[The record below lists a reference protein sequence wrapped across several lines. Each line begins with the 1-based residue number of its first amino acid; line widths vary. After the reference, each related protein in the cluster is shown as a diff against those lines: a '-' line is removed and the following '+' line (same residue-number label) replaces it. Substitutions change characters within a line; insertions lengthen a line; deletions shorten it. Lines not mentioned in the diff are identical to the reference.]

1 MAFDRRR
8 LLQVSAATA
17 LSAPFIS
24 RRGFAADEPI
34 KVGSL
39 LDQSGPIG
47 TSGTPMYYAA
57 QVAVSEI
64 NAAGGLLGRQLELV
78 HYDTQS
84 TIQLY
89 SQYAQELALKDKV
102 SVVQGGITSASREA
116 IRPVF
121 DRNKILYF
129 YNVLYE
135 GGVCDRDIFCTGTTP
150 AQTVNK
156 LVAYAQ
162 KTWGKNA
169 YIVAADY
176 NYGQITAKWM
186 TKYTQDGGG
195 KVFATEFFPLDV
207 SNFSATISKIQEA
220 KPDIVLSALV
230 GSNHTGFYRQ
240 WAASGMKDKIPIA
253 STTFGLVN
261 ELATMEAKES
271 DGIVTGYG
279 YFEELDTPANKAF
292 VKKVKDRFGQ
302 NIPYMGELTAI
313 NYEGYYHLGSG
324 GKKGRHARSPEGHR
338 SARNRHRDRW
348 SNGSRQDRPADPS
361 HHPQRL
367 SRQGREQVLARLRK
381 LSRPAAV
388 RYRRCLRPD
397 QEPERQQTVRYRHQ
411 DLRRALDL
419 TTWI

>member
-1 MAFDRRR
+1 MSLNRRT
-8 LLQVSAATA
+8 LLRSAAA
-17 LSAPFIS
+17 LAGAGVTMPFIG
-24 RRGFAADEPI
+24 RAARATDPI
-34 KVGSL
+34 RIGSL
-39 LDQSGPIG
+39 LDQSGPLG
-47 TSGTPMYYAA
+47 SSGTPMYYAA
-57 QVAVSEI
+57 QVAVSEL
-64 NAAGGLLGRQLELV
+64 NDAGGLLGRKLELV

-89 SQYAQELALKDKV
+89 SQYAQQLALKDKV

-121 DRNKILYF
+121 DRYKILYF

-186 TKYTQDGGG
+186 SKYTKDGAG
-195 KVFATEFFPLDV
+195 KVLATEFFPLDV
-207 SNFSATISKIQEA
+207 TNFSATISKVQEA

-230 GSNHTGFYRQ
+230 GSNHTAFYRQ
-240 WAASGMKDKIPIA
+240 WAAAGMKGKIPIA

-261 ELATMEAKES
+261 ELATMDPKES
-271 DGIVTGYG
+271 DGIVTAYG

-292 VKKVKDRFGQ
+292 VKKVKDRFGADV
-302 NIPYMGELTAI
+302 PYMGELTGV
-313 NYEGYYHLGSG
+313 NYEGFLLWAKAVQKAGSLDRMKVIEALETGIAIDGPTGHVTIDPRTHHTVRNAYLGVAD
-324 GKKGRHARSPEGHR
+324 GKHWKVIASFP
-338 SARNRHRDRW
+338 D
-348 SNGSRQDRPADPS
+348 QPPS
-361 HHPQRL
+361 DT
-367 SRQGREQVLARLRK
+367 
-381 LSRPAAV
+381 AAV
-388 RYRRCLRPD
+388 C
-397 QEPERQQTVRYRHQ
+397 
-411 DLRRALDL
+411 DLVKAPNTNKQFVID
-419 TTWI
+419 TKT

>member
-220 KPDIVLSALV
+220 KPDILLSALV

-279 YFEELDTPANKAF
+279 YFEELDTPVNKAF

-313 NYEGYYHLGSG
+313 NYEGYYIW
-324 GKKGRHARSPEGHR
+324 A
-338 SARNRHRDRW
+338 
-348 SNGSRQDRPADPS
+348 
-361 HHPQRL
+361 
-367 SRQGREQVLARLRK
+367 
-381 LSRPAAV
+381 AAV
-388 RYRRCLRPD
+388 KKAGTLDRLKLIEALESGIEIDGPTGHVKIDPPTHHTIRNAYLGKAENKAWRVFESYPD
-397 QEPERQQTVRYRHQ
+397 QPPSDTAAVC
-411 DLRRALDL
+411 DLIKNPNVNKQFVIDIK
-419 TTWI
+419 T

>member
-1 MAFDRRR
+1 MPLDRRR
-8 LLQVSAATA
+8 LLQTGAASAVIAQT
-17 LSAPFIS
+17 LS
-24 RRGFAADEPI
+24 RGAWAADPI

-64 NAAGGLLGRQLELV
+64 NEAGGLLGRPLELI

-89 SQYAQELALKDKV
+89 SQYAQQLALKDKV

-121 DRNKILYF
+121 DRNKVLYF

-135 GGVCDRDIFCTGTTP
+135 GGVCDQDIFCTGTTP

-169 YIVAADY
+169 YVVAADY

-195 KVFATEFFPLDV
+195 KVLATEFFPLDV

-230 GSNHTGFYRQ
+230 GSNHTAFYRQ
-240 WAASGMKDKIPIA
+240 WAAAGMKGKIPIA

-261 ELATMEAKES
+261 ELATMEAAES
-271 DGIVTGYG
+271 DGIVTAYG

-292 VKKVKDRFGQ
+292 VKKVKDRFGPK
-302 NIPYMGELTAI
+302 IPYMGELTAV
-313 NYEGYYHLGSG
+313 NYEGFLLWAEGVRKAGSLDRAKIIQALETGIAIDGPTGHVKIDPPTHHTIRNAYLGRAE
-324 GKKGRHARSPEGHR
+324 GKAWKVIESYP
-338 SARNRHRDRW
+338 D
-348 SNGSRQDRPADPS
+348 QPPADT
-361 HHPQRL
+361 
-367 SRQGREQVLARLRK
+367 
-381 LSRPAAV
+381 AAV
-388 RYRRCLRPD
+388 CDLIKDPTIN
-397 QEPERQQTVRYRHQ
+397 RQFVIDIKT
-411 DLRRALDL
+411 
-419 TTWI
+419 